1 MEEKHSRL
9 GIASFAISLVV
20 GFLFVALFAIAGAL
34 NAGRFQRGG
43 SYPGQTLVGF
53 IAIFLMAAEIG
64 AIGLGIASICQSA
77 RKRVFGVLGLAFSS
91 LTLLGVIAL
100 MIIGLLYAAHLRG

>member
-9 GIASFAISLVV
+9 GIASFAISMVV
-20 GFLFVALFAIAGAL
+20 GLLFVALFAVAGVL

-43 SYPGQTLVGF
+43 SYPGQALIGF
-53 IAIFLMAAEIG
+53 IAIFLLTAEVV
-64 AIGLGIASICQSA
+64 AVGLGIASVCQSA
-77 RKRVFGVLGLAFSS
+77 RKRVLGILGLTCSS

-100 MIIGLLYAAHLRG
+100 MIIGLVYAAHFRS